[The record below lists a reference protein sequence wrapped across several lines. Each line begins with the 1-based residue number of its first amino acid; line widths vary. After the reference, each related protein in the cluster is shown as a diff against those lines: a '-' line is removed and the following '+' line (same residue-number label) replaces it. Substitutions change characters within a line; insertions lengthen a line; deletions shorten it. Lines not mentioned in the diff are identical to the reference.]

1 MAALP
6 PALKAYLTYG
16 LARWAV
22 PVQESGEMSIR
33 TAVHRLVQNGRVILR
48 SLRNNER
55 FHSRGYADKYLDKIH
70 VAQIGKFTFTGQV
83 NYITPDASSPE
94 VSRCLRIYF
103 L

>member
-1 MAALP
+1 
-6 PALKAYLTYG
+6 
-16 LARWAV
+16 
-22 PVQESGEMSIR
+22 MSIR

-83 NYITPDASSPE
+83 NYIT
-94 VSRCLRIYF
+94 LRLIARSISLSKDIF
-103 L
+103 LLRRFH